1 MATELYYSIESDG
14 FGFRASIYSV
24 YEVYAVAQ
32 TGWHLSEEMAAD
44 EAERM
49 IQGFE

>member
-14 FGFRASIYSV
+14 FGFKASIFSSS
-24 YEVYAVAQ
+24 ELHPIAR
-32 TGWHLSEEMAAD
+32 TSWHLSEEMAAD

-49 IQGFE
+49 IRRYE